1 MRRRPRPAR
10 IVAPRDRSVTAFLRP
25 VATLAALAG
34 MVCSPRLWLSSDRLF
49 PPTPVWH
56 GLPQPPFP
64 LDYLLLIATVVSLI
78 GAAAAS
84 RPRRWIQAFLALLGV
99 LLIFDQT
106 RWQPWMILY
115 AVLLAAFLYATRKET
130 ASPDG
135 PTQVL
140 DLCRLYLICMYFFA
154 GLQKFHY
161 SFAVLVASMLS
172 PLLQRFQI
180 SIEWLTA
187 GNTVPMA
194 LSMATAECASGVLLA
209 FQKTRRWAVYF
220 LVSMHVMLVLWLSPL
235 GVDLNAVVWPWN
247 IAMVVLLLLLFRQKD
262 EWSLGLL
269 FRRHL
274 STRVCAVIFAIF
286 PLLALTGVWDTPLAF
301 SLYTGGSK
309 EGLIQIDQERIA
321 DLPPL
326 VRGVTSPRG
335 TIQIATWCEAA
346 LGVYPWRETG
356 MFKSAGRQVVEW
368 LGPEAGV
375 RVVELGKPNRFT
387 GKREARELT
396 LSEELPS
403 DNDVSP
409 AERAR

>member
-1 MRRRPRPAR
+1 MA
-10 IVAPRDRSVTAFLRP
+10 
-25 VATLAALAG
+25 ATL
-34 MVCSPRLWLSSDRLF
+34 
-49 PPTPVWH
+49 
-56 GLPQPPFP
+56 
-64 LDYLLLIATVVSLI
+64 VSLI

-84 RPRRWIQAFLALLGV
+84 RPRRWIQAFLVLLAI

-115 AVLLAAFLYATRKET
+115 AVLLAAFLYAPRKET

-194 LSMATAECASGVLLA
+194 LSMAAAECASGVLLA

-247 IAMVVLLLLLFRQKD
+247 ILMVVLLLLLFRQKD

-274 STRVCAVIFAIF
+274 STRICAVIFAIF
-286 PLLALTGVWDTPLAF
+286 PLLALAGVWDTPLAF

-309 EGLIQIDQERIA
+309 EGLIQIERERIA

-326 VRGVTSPRG
+326 VRGVASPGG

-356 MFKSAGRQVVEW
+356 MFKSDGRQVVEW

-396 LSEELPS
+396 LSEELPGDS
-403 DNDVSP
+403 DVSP